1 MTYGLLNLNYDSFI
15 YQRLMRND
23 FKQLPNPKKYGQ
35 YKNNQK
41 SKKRGGTRRK
51 WELIWINYYYLKDIQ
66 YILPHNP
73 GKKENIRKNVL
84 IKNGSKNMAATN

>member
-41 SKKRGGTRRK
+41 SRKRGGTRRK
-51 WELIWINYYYLKDIQ
+51 
-66 YILPHNP
+66 
-73 GKKENIRKNVL
+73 
-84 IKNGSKNMAATN
+84 